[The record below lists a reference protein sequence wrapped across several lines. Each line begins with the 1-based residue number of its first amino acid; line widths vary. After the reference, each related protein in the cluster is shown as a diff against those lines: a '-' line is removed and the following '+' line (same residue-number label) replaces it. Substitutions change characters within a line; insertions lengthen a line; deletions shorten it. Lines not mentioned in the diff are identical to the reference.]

1 MVKLK
6 ETLINKFPQEKLVKD
21 DDSFLRFCNIILAAL
36 HENDP
41 RKIKHVRSTQTL
53 FLIKN
58 YRIFDKDLLKTI
70 MTRTKLYNTFLRS
83 KGK

>member
-6 ETLINKFPQEKLVKD
+6 ETLINKFPQKKLVND

-41 RKIKHVRSTQTL
+41 RKIKHV
-53 FLIKN
+53 
-58 YRIFDKDLLKTI
+58 
-70 MTRTKLYNTFLRS
+70 
-83 KGK
+83 